1 MIIRTKPETD
11 DVRNYESIHIGSA
24 PEADGRGTE
33 PSEILPGAIN
43 KLTLRDSLS
52 LDSTQPNL
60 TEPSTPTI
68 QYSLR
73 PPSAGWSLYTTLR
86 RPQDLNYAPDGRR

>member
-43 KLTLRDSLS
+43 KLLEDKGALICSPILAVSFSSRGLELNRGVNWSVLA
-52 LDSTQPNL
+52 LK
-60 TEPSTPTI
+60 I
-68 QYSLR
+68 QSSCRKYPILM
-73 PPSAGWSLYTTLR
+73 P
-86 RPQDLNYAPDGRR
+86 